1 MTPEKFPK
9 AVASILHNTEVD
21 VEIFKRKGEDNTDHF
36 QFAITEKREEI
47 PRNLGEIREAE
58 SEEGRRIERQS
69 TNPFLP
75 SFEQELEDVPK
86 NIPKNIPTEEKQ
98 GQRSEQ
104 CGRLKREESI
114 GSKTLSWDQGSLQ
127 SDLCMMSMME
137 KRISPQTFCHCFPF
151 HLIFDRNLN
160 VRQAGTSVC
169 RVLPALTKPDT
180 LITDVFETVRP
191 HMELT
196 VKNIL
201 SHINTV
207 FVLRTKTEKPT
218 SGGENVAPVTVTSG
232 GKSTRHKIQSTDS
245 PLLDPAL
252 NPAKPPEHSK

>member
-1 MTPEKFPK
+1 M
-9 AVASILHNTEVD
+9 
-21 VEIFKRKGEDNTDHF
+21 
-36 QFAITEKREEI
+36 
-47 PRNLGEIREAE
+47 
-58 SEEGRRIERQS
+58 IERQS

-75 SFEQELEDVPK
+75 SFEEQESGMLEHVPE
-86 NIPKNIPTEEKQ
+86 NVPGNLPENVPTGEM
-98 GQRSEQ
+98 GQKSGQ
-104 CGRLKREESI
+104 CPRFRREESI
-114 GSKTLSWDQGSLQ
+114 GSRSVSSEQGVIQ
-127 SDLCMMSMME
+127 SDLSVLSLME
-137 KRISPQTFCHCFPF
+137 NRISPQTFCHCFPF
-151 HLIFDRNLN
+151 HLIFDRNLV

-169 RVLPALTKPDT
+169 RVLPALTRPDT

-196 VKNIL
+196 VKNVL

-218 SGGENVAPVTVTSG
+218 PGGENVPVTVTHGGKSGGSGGKNGGSG
-232 GKSTRHKIQSTDS
+232 GKSRHKIQSADS